1 MAISHMLPVFIVS
14 LGQEAID
21 LCMLA
26 VNLGSTVPN
35 LKSKIK
41 EYLGR
46 AELLKKT
53 IGNVLSKAIF
63 LNKSNDRI

>member
-1 MAISHMLPVFIVS
+1 MFLH
-14 LGQEAID
+14 QEAID

-26 VNLGSTVPN
+26 VNLGSTLPN

-41 EYLGR
+41 EYLTR

-53 IGNVLSKAIF
+53 IGKVICNFTCEIHGKDQLSQI
-63 LNKSNDRI
+63 